1 MLHPTA
7 EFRFKYGRFLE
18 AAIRSEGYCRRDR
31 ENREMIG
38 ERAGFGHISLNLVVH
53 AKTQPSSDSPDLHG

>member
-31 ENREMIG
+31 ENREGEMGLAVEIG
-38 ERAGFGHISLNLVVH
+38 SIGRWSRGAYRL
-53 AKTQPSSDSPDLHG
+53 